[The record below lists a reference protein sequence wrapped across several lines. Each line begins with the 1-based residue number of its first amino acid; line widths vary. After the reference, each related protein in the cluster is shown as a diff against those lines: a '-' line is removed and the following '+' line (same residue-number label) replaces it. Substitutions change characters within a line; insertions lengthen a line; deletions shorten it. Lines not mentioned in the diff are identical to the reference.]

1 MDARVAHAMFAAV
14 EGSPDSV
21 VLMLDRSACVVY
33 ANPAA
38 RSLLGWPQ
46 QGPCEVVDWNVALA
60 PGQHELVAES
70 VSRLLAGEEGL
81 ELDLNIRPAG
91 VNAPRRIRVR
101 VRRAQ
106 LTPDDE
112 LLWMCWGSVNAF
124 REQLE
129 EQLRLATERLE
140 QTLDSGSILV
150 FGHDRDLR
158 ITWVRNA
165 ASGRSAQSL
174 LGLTDR
180 EVLDD
185 PDEAERLMAIKRQVI
200 ASGEPVR
207 FEQTLTFGG
216 MKRRYDYQLFPERD
230 LRGEVCGV
238 VGIAF
243 DVTDR
248 HRAEQALV
256 EEQERKDAF
265 IALLAHELRA
275 PLAPARNMLALL
287 RNAPLTAL
295 DKEHLAVVDRQLRY
309 MVRLIDDLLD
319 LSRINRDQIMLQR
332 VPFDLAQ
339 LLRRLMEP
347 ARHRE
352 SVRPLPRL
360 EAEIP
365 SEPVPCFGDADRIA
379 QILANLLENARK
391 FTPAN
396 GLITLGLHTTAQGI
410 RVSVRDTGIGL
421 ASADL
426 ERIFERFVQVRQ
438 PTDDPNQV
446 APSEGLGLGLYLSK
460 RLATMHDGELTAHSD
475 GLGQGSLFT
484 LTLPHVPLQASA
496 PSAPRPEA
504 IAPGRALRI
513 LVVDDHQDARD
524 SLALLLQAWGYTVE
538 AGRDGLEGLRLAQ
551 TFRPHVMIMDIAMP
565 RMDGFELA
573 RRLRAEPLEP
583 SPYLLAL
590 TGFSTALHQD
600 RARNAGID
608 LYLVKPAEPRQLQQV
623 LADWSRADQ
632 RL

>member
-1 MDARVAHAMFAAV
+1 MFAAV

-21 VLMLDRSACVVY
+21 VLMLDRSASVVY

-38 RSLLGWPQ
+38 RSVLGLPQ
-46 QGPCEVVDWNVALA
+46 QGPCEAVDWNVVLA
-60 PGQHELVAES
+60 PGQHAFVAES

-81 ELDLNIRPAG
+81 EFDLNILPAG
-91 VNAPRRIRVR
+91 ASAPRRMRLR

-106 LTPDDE
+106 PTPDDE
-112 LLWMCWGSVNAF
+112 PLWMCWGSVNAF

-129 EQLRLATERLE
+129 ERLRLATERLE

-158 ITWVRNA
+158 ITWVRNP

-180 EVLDD
+180 ELLDD

-230 LRGEVCGV
+230 VLGEVCGV
-238 VGIAF
+238 LGIAF

-256 EEQERKDAF
+256 EEQQRKDEF

-275 PLAPARNMLALL
+275 PLPPARNMLALL

-295 DKEHLAVVDRQLRY
+295 EKEHLAVVDRQLRY
-309 MVRLIDDLLD
+309 MARLIDDLLD
-319 LSRINRDQIMLQR
+319 LSRINRDQITLQR
-332 VPFDLAQ
+332 ASFDLAL
-339 LLRRLMEP
+339 LLRRLVEP

-360 EAEIP
+360 EAEIS

-379 QILANLLENARK
+379 QILSNVLENARK

-396 GLITLGLHTTAQGI
+396 GLITLSLRTTAQEI

-421 ASADL
+421 APADL
-426 ERIFERFVQVRQ
+426 ERIFERFVQVRP
-438 PTDDPNQV
+438 PTDDASQV
-446 APSEGLGLGLYLSK
+446 APSDGLGLGLYLSK
-460 RLATMHDGELTAHSD
+460 RLATMHGGELTAHSD

-484 LTLPHVPLQASA
+484 LTLPHPPLQASA
-496 PSAPRPEA
+496 PSEPRPA
-504 IAPGRALRI
+504 TLAPGDALRI

-524 SLALLLQAWGYTVE
+524 SLVLLLQAWGYTVE
-538 AGRDGLEGLRLAQ
+538 AGRDGLEGLSLAQ
-551 TFRPHVMIMDIAMP
+551 TFRPHVVIMDIAMP

-573 RRLRAEPLEP
+573 RRLRAEPLVD
-583 SPYLLAL
+583 SAL
-590 TGFSTALHQD
+590 RCIRTGPATQASTC
-600 RARNAGID
+600 I
-608 LYLVKPAEPRQLQQV
+608 
-623 LADWSRADQ
+623 S
-632 RL
+632 

>member
-46 QGPCEVVDWNVALA
+46 QGPCEAVDWNVALA

-106 LTPDDE
+106 PTPDDE
-112 LLWMCWGSVNAF
+112 PLWMCWGSVNAF

-158 ITWVRNA
+158 ITWVRNP

-180 EVLDD
+180 DLLDD
-185 PDEAERLMAIKRQVI
+185 PKEAERLMANKRQVI
-200 ASGEPVR
+200 ESGQPVR
-207 FEQTLTFGG
+207 FQQTLTFGG
-216 MKRRYDYQLFPERD
+216 MRCHYDYQVFPERD
-230 LRGEVCGV
+230 VRGEVCGV
-238 VGIAF
+238 LGIAF
-243 DVTDR
+243 DITDR

-256 EEQERKDAF
+256 EEQERKDEF

-275 PLAPARNMLALL
+275 PLAPARNILALL
-287 RNAPLTAL
+287 RNAPQTAL
-295 DKEHLAVVDRQLRY
+295 EQERLALVDRQLRY

-319 LSRINRDQIMLQR
+319 LSRINRDQMTLQR
-332 VPFDLAQ
+332 ASFDLAQ
-339 LLRRLMEP
+339 LLRRLAEP

-352 SVRPLPRL
+352 SVQPLPRL
-360 EAEIP
+360 EVDIP

-379 QILANLLENARK
+379 QIVANLLENARK

-396 GLITLGLHTTAQGI
+396 GLIRLSLHTTAHEI

-421 ASADL
+421 APADL
-426 ERIFERFVQVRQ
+426 ERIFERFVQVR
-438 PTDDPNQV
+438 PATHDANQV

-460 RLATMHDGELTAHSD
+460 RLATMHGGELTAHSQ

-484 LTLPHVPLQASA
+484 LTLPQALLQASA
-496 PSAPRPEA
+496 PRELRPAA
-504 IAPGRALRI
+504 IAPGHALRI
-513 LVVDDHQDARD
+513 LVVDDHQDACD
-524 SLALLLQAWGYTVE
+524 SLVLLLQAWGYTVE
-538 AGRDGLEGLRLAQ
+538 AGRDGLEGLSLAQ
-551 TFRPHVMIMDIAMP
+551 TFRPHVVIMDIAMP

-573 RRLRAEPLEP
+573 RRLRAESFEP
-583 SPYLLAL
+583 APYLLAL
-590 TGFSTALHQD
+590 TGFSNALYQD
-600 RARNAGID
+600 RARHAGID
-608 LYLVKPAEPRQLQQV
+608 LYLVKPADPRQLQQV

>member
-1 MDARVAHAMFAAV
+1 MFAAV

-21 VLMLDRSACVVY
+21 VVMIDRSARVVY

-38 RSLLGWPQ
+38 RILLGWPP
-46 QGPCEVVDWNVALA
+46 QGPCEAVDWNAALA
-60 PGQHELVAES
+60 PGQHELLAES
-70 VSRLLAGEEGL
+70 ISRLRAGEEGL
-81 ELDLNIRPAG
+81 ESDLNIQLAG
-91 VNAPRRIRVR
+91 ANQPRRMRVR

-106 LTPDDE
+106 PTPEDE
-112 LLWMCWGSVNAF
+112 PLWMCWGSVNAF

-129 EQLRLATERLE
+129 ERLRLATERLE

-158 ITWVRNA
+158 ITWVRNP

-185 PDEAERLMAIKRQVI
+185 PEEAERLMAIKSQVI
-200 ASGEPVR
+200 ATGEPVR

-216 MKRRYDYQLFPERD
+216 MRRHYDYQLFPERD
-230 LRGEVCGV
+230 ARGEVCGV
-238 VGIAF
+238 LGIAF

-248 HRAEQALV
+248 HRAEQALM
-256 EEQERKDAF
+256 EEQERKDEF

-275 PLAPARNMLALL
+275 PLAPIRTVLTLLRSAAQTELNKDHLALI
-287 RNAPLTAL
+287 
-295 DKEHLAVVDRQLRY
+295 ERQFRY

-319 LSRINRDQIMLQR
+319 LSRINRDQLNLQ
-332 VPFDLAQ
+332 PEQFDLVK
-339 LLRRLMEP
+339 LLRRLADP
-347 ARHRE
+347 ARRAG
-352 SVRPLPRL
+352 SVQPSLRLTDDLP
-360 EAEIP
+360 
-365 SEPVPCFGDADRIA
+365 SDPVPIFGDADRIA
-379 QILANLLENARK
+379 QIILNLLENARK
-391 FTPAN
+391 FTPAD
-396 GLITLGLHTTAQGI
+396 GSISLQLEPAEHEV

-421 ASADL
+421 APDDL
-426 ERIFERFVQVRQ
+426 ERIFERFVRVGSGAGDSSPVR
-438 PTDDPNQV
+438 
-446 APSEGLGLGLYLSK
+446 PSDGLGLGLYLSK
-460 RLATMHDGELTAHSD
+460 RLATMHGGALTAQSD
-475 GLGQGSLFT
+475 GPGQGSLFT
-484 LTLPHVPLQASA
+484 LTLPRPPLAATESRTTQLAAAPPDHV
-496 PSAPRPEA
+496 
-504 IAPGRALRI
+504 LRI

-524 SLALLLQAWGYTVE
+524 SLVLLLQAWGHTVE

-551 TFRPHVMIMDIAMP
+551 TFRPHVVIMDIAMP

-600 RARNAGID
+600 RARNEGID

-623 LADWSRADQ
+623 LADWSRSPQ